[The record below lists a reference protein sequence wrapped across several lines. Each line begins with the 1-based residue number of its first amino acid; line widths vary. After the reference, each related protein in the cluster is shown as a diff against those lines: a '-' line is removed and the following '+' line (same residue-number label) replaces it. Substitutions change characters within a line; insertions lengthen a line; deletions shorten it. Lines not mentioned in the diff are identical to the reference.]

1 MKNSTFLSI
10 FLVAALGFLFACNS
24 NKTADQALKDDTHR
38 KAMIGGIAHHQPYMA
53 EMMQEMMKNDS
64 CKQMMAQ
71 SMMSDPMMKTMM
83 MDNMMTMSKNDTSMF
98 KMMMGKTM
106 EMCDADQSKCNMMMG
121 AMQPHPNVMRS
132 MKGMHDMDMM
142 PKK

>member
-1 MKNSTFLSI
+1 
-10 FLVAALGFLFACNS
+10 
-24 NKTADQALKDDTHR
+24 
-38 KAMIGGIAHHQPYMA
+38 
-53 EMMQEMMKNDS
+53 
-64 CKQMMAQ
+64 
-71 SMMSDPMMKTMM
+71 MMSDPMMKTMM
-83 MDNMMTMSKNDTSMF
+83 MDNMMTMCKNDTSMF